1 MNINIDFEKLQQCL
15 GDSMPLR
22 KHEDGFV
29 SLATCN
35 EEWAPRRAFS
45 SEKRLIEEIEDY
57 IKDNGIEEFIASHLL
72 NTQFLF
78 ANSN

>member
-1 MNINIDFEKLQQCL
+1 MNINIDFGKLQQCL
-15 GDSMPLR
+15 GDFMPLR
-22 KHEDGFV
+22 KYQNGHV

-35 EEWAPRRAFS
+35 KEWASRRGFC
-45 SEKRLIEEIEDY
+45 SEKMFIEEIEDY

-78 ANSN
+78 ENSN